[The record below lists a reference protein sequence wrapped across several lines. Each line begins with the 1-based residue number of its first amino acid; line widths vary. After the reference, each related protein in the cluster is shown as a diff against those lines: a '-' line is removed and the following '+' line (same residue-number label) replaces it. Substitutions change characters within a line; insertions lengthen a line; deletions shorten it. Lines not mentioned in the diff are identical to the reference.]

1 MSTITVFYS
10 CYLRRQQI
18 GVKARTAEEA
28 EAAAAGEDAQEA
40 QSQKPKKSGRMK
52 RPAACPKSLG
62 KRSKGSADIKPAT
75 EDGVPASLHDQEVE
89 MLAPME
95 VDFGLLTR

>member
-1 MSTITVFYS
+1 MNRFINEYNNCIYS

-75 EDGVPASLHDQEVE
+75 EDGVPAPCMIRRL
-89 MLAPME
+89 
-95 VDFGLLTR
+95 RC